1 MVTGFR
7 ELARNWDVNDDEGA
21 NYAHYFDGNGY
32 LHIIGHKD
40 DLIATVRLTE
50 QGVDYVE
57 RLDRGIFF

>member
-7 ELARNWDVNDDEGA
+7 ELARSWGFNDEIA
-21 NYAHYFDGNGY
+21 NYAHYFEDNGY

-40 DLIATVRLTE
+40 DPIATVRLTE